1 MKLFQ
6 KDPSFYKKVLILAIP
21 IALQSLIAVGVNML
35 DTIMVGSIG
44 SSGGVYDA
52 VTKGALGKT
61 AAELASEQSLSAV
74 SLSNTFIGIYHIFC
88 MGLGM
93 GASVLVSRYWG
104 MKQRHSDDSI
114 MLSPDGGSYHD
125 EREAASVALKQ
136 TVCLMLRLTLIL
148 ATLFAIVT
156 LVMPE
161 TIMQMFAKKQIDLST
176 VEASE
181 LAKTMAENENNLEII
196 RRGVDYLRYSVITY
210 FFLGTSLTVTI
221 VLRSVGQ
228 ALFPLFVSIGA
239 LFVNLIAN
247 YTFIFGHFGAERM
260 EVKGAALGTLIAR
273 IFEAVMIVGYLLI
286 VDKRI
291 QFRIKD
297 MFMKTGTLIREYIR
311 ISIPVLI
318 SDGILA
324 LGNTSV
330 AMVIGH
336 LGSEFTSANSI
347 TAVTQQ
353 MSTVGVQGV
362 CQAGAIVTGQTL
374 GQGDRKKTM
383 RQGWMFFGLGL
394 ALGLLAAGIILII
407 KNPVVNGYNVS
418 ANTKALANRLMIAI
432 SIILVFQATN
442 SIMTKGVLRGGGDTK
457 MLMLMDNVFLWAIAL
472 PLGIL
477 AGFVFHLDPFWIYI
491 CLKSDQIIKAVWCYF
506 RLKSEKWIKRIS
518 TGAESPAGTK

>member
-6 KDPSFYKKVLILAIP
+6 KDSAFYKKVLILALP

-44 SSGGVYDA
+44 SLY
-52 VTKGALGKT
+52 TELPQ
-61 AAELASEQSLSAV
+61 AEAEWISEQSLTAV
-74 SLSNTFIGIYHIFC
+74 SQANTFIGIYHIFC

-104 MKQRHSDDSI
+104 MKQKGDI
-114 MLSPDGGSYHD
+114 DGS
-125 EREAASVALKQ
+125 ASTALKQ
-136 TVCLMLRLTLIL
+136 TVCLMLRLTLLLAAAFAL
-148 ATLFAIVT
+148 ATY
-156 LVMPE
+156 VMPDV
-161 TIMQMFAKKQIDLST
+161 IMKMYAKKAADA
-176 VEASE
+176 EE
-181 LAKTMAENENNLEII
+181 LRAVNEVLK
-196 RRGVDYLRYSVITY
+196 RGEDYLRYSVITY

-239 LFVNLIAN
+239 LFVNLLAN
-247 YTFIFGHFGAERM
+247 YTFIFGHFGAPRL

-273 IFEAVMIVGYLLI
+273 VFEAVMIVGYLLV

-291 QFRIKD
+291 RFRIRD
-297 MFMKTGTLIREYIR
+297 MFMKTGSLLKEYIR
-311 ISIPVLI
+311 ISIPVLV

-324 LGNTSV
+324 LGNNSV
-330 AMVIGH
+330 MMVIGR
-336 LGSEFTSANSI
+336 LGSEFTSANAI

-353 MSTVGVQGV
+353 MSTVGIQGV

-407 KNPVVNGYNVS
+407 KNPVINGYDVTKT
-418 ANTKALANRLMIAI
+418 TKALANRLMIAI
-432 SIILVFQATN
+432 SIILIFQATN

-457 MLMLMDNVFLWAIAL
+457 MLMLMDNVFLWVIAL

-491 CLKSDQIIKAVWCYF
+491 CLKSDQIVKAVWCYF

-518 TGAESPAGTK
+518 TGTAGSK

>member
-6 KDPSFYKKVLILAIP
+6 KDPAFYKKVLILAIP

-44 SSGGVYDA
+44 SSGSVYDS
-52 VTKGALGKT
+52 VTVGALGKT

-104 MKQRHSDDSI
+104 MKQRQPDDAI
-114 MLSPDGGSYHD
+114 MISLDGSSYAD
-125 EREAASVALKQ
+125 EKTAASTALKQ
-136 TVCLMLRLTLIL
+136 TVCLMLRLTLLL
-148 ATLFAIVT
+148 ATIFAVVT
-156 LVMPE
+156 VIMPE
-161 TIMQMFAKKQIDLST
+161 TIMQMYAKKQVDLST
-176 VEASE
+176 VAAAD
-181 LAKTMAENENNLEII
+181 LDKTIAENANNLEII
-196 RRGVDYLRYSVITY
+196 RRGADYLRYSVITY

-239 LFVNLIAN
+239 LFVNLLGN
-247 YTFIFGHFGAERM
+247 YAFIFGHFGAPRM

-273 IFEAVMIVGYLLI
+273 VFEAVMIVGYLLV

-291 QFRIKD
+291 RFRIKD
-297 MFMKTGTLIREYIR
+297 MFMKTGSLLREYIR

-324 LGNTSV
+324 LGNNSV
-330 AMVIGH
+330 AMVIGR

-353 MSTVGVQGV
+353 MSTVGIQGV

-374 GQGDRKKTM
+374 GQGDKKKTM
-383 RQGWMFFGLGL
+383 KQGWMFFGLGI

-407 KNPVVNGYNVS
+407 KNPVIGGYDVS
-418 ANTKALANRLMIAI
+418 ANTKNLANQLMIAI
-432 SIILVFQATN
+432 SIILIFQATN

-457 MLMLMDNVFLWAIAL
+457 MLMLMDNIFLWAIAL

-477 AGFVFHLDPFWIYI
+477 AGFVLHLDPFWIYI
-491 CLKSDQIIKAVWCYF
+491 CLKSDQIIKAIWCYF

-518 TGAESPAGTK
+518 TGTSTGTK